1 MVIKT
6 KNSFTLRNS
15 TTGELL
21 SLAYGVVAT
30 VDSTLGNKLIADGL
44 AVEYTPLVPDGTKSI
59 VANGTYD
66 VTQYASAAVNVP
78 PSLNIEVA
86 AVADD
91 VDLLGKTAGDL
102 QEDVEVNSNAI
113 TGTLKYVTGYTGFS
127 GNVSEQSGNY
137 LAIKVTALAGATI
150 TVELVGGTVGHP
162 VTLDED
168 GMIVI
173 RITNLETQSIT
184 VVATSGTISETQSF
198 SISGLTLT
206 PES

>member
-6 KNSFTLRNS
+6 KNAFTLRNS

-102 QEDVEVNSNAI
+102 QENVEVNSNAI

-173 RITNLETQSIT
+173 RITDLETQSIT